1 MQLPQSGAQPVDGE
15 GVVDNEGEVVD
26 DQVGAS
32 VGEGAPASPQ
42 SLGAL
47 DNALMSAQRLPELP
61 PAGQIMA
68 SAIACPAH
76 VVPPVLGV
84 HPWHS
89 QKPKLPHAGVKLTT
103 LAGPVVP
110 EVPALRQHVSVFHQ
124 W

>member
-1 MQLPQSGAQPVDGE
+1 MQLPQSDAQPDDGDNVDDS
-15 GVVDNEGEVVD
+15 VGEVVGD
-26 DQVGAS
+26 KVGAT
-32 VGEGAPASPQ
+32 VGEGAPPQ

-47 DNALMSAQRLPELP
+47 DSVLVSAQRLPELP

-76 VVPPVLGV
+76 VVPPVSGV
-84 HPWHS
+84 QLWHS

-103 LAGPVVP
+103 LAGPVEP
-110 EVPALRQHVSVFHQ
+110 EVPALRQHVSAFHQ